1 VYDSAATGY
10 SAVGRAGGSGL
21 VIVEF

>member
-21 VIVEF
+21 VIVEY